1 MLDPTQGEIS
11 EQYQKL
17 NNELALHNKKILEKD
32 LKLKNM
38 IEEFD
43 AQGDMKSLFKKIL
56 GSNVTIKDNL
66 RATEVNV
73 FCLFIQKLE
82 ESKKKEDRVFEE
94 SGIELKEITDPLWMV
109 IESTMKMIYGVEAV
123 GIIFWYLYERYN
135 PDGTVID
142 FNLYDSFG
150 DGMCGSCYGGVDGT
164 VLVQT
169 LCGVTILSILPM
181 SSGEPTIL
189 LVGSKAIFPVFGF
202 LYKPKNPD
210 EFLLFA
216 SVKKSI
222 TFGESSR

>member
-1 MLDPTQGEIS
+1 
-11 EQYQKL
+11 
-17 NNELALHNKKILEKD
+17 
-32 LKLKNM
+32 M

-142 FNLYDSFG
+142 LVDEKTGKSFSLKTPK
-150 DGMCGSCYGGVDGT
+150 DLFSY
-164 VLVQT
+164 
-169 LCGVTILSILPM
+169 IKHRF
-181 SSGEPTIL
+181 PT
-189 LVGSKAIFPVFGF
+189 S
-202 LYKPKNPD
+202 
-210 EFLLFA
+210 
-216 SVKKSI
+216 
-222 TFGESSR
+222 